1 MWEKLISDFKL
12 SEEIVNELKELSQ
25 KISFIAKNE
34 EEEMINYNLL
44 DYKFSTYTYIDM
56 LLLNTADDFYKI
68 IIREYNNMKNTLEDY
83 IQ

>member
-1 MWEKLISDFKL
+1 
-12 SEEIVNELKELSQ
+12 
-25 KISFIAKNE
+25 
-34 EEEMINYNLL
+34 
-44 DYKFSTYTYIDM
+44 M